1 MNAQVQPTIEQL
13 RHSLCTQLIGAGIT
27 NPNDIVNT
35 AQAIEKFIFAGPET
49 VLPTAQS
56 KTKEPV
62 AEIKNAEPVQEQT
75 PAATEEKTSETK
87 IEFAD
92 IKAGLMR
99 VAKADRNAFDA
110 LKAKFN
116 FTNITQIQEADY
128 PAVMSEVEKFEAENA

>member
-1 MNAQVQPTIEQL
+1 MNAQVHPTIEQL
-13 RHSLCTQLIGAGIT
+13 RHSLCSQLIGAGVT

-35 AQAIEKFIFAGPET
+35 AQAIENFILAGPET
-49 VLPTAQS
+49 VLPTAQT

-62 AEIKNAEPVQEQT
+62 AEIKKTEPAQEQT
-75 PAATEEKTSETK
+75 PVATEEKTSEIK

-92 IKAGLMR
+92 IKSGLMR
-99 VAKADRNAFDA
+99 VAKADRNTFDA
-110 LKAKFN
+110 LRTKFN